1 MLCQN
6 RFCKRGQPIAV
17 RDLQEAMKA
26 LGHDPGPLHG
36 LFGDTTES
44 AVKAFQQ
51 EREITVDRMVG
62 KVTWINIGE
71 ADQRWRRSKP

>member
-1 MLCQN
+1 MSEPVLQ
-6 RFCKRGQPIAV
+6 KGATDTAV

-51 EREITVDRMVG
+51 ENYGRQDSRQDHL
-62 KVTWINIGE
+62 
-71 ADQRWRRSKP
+71 DQH